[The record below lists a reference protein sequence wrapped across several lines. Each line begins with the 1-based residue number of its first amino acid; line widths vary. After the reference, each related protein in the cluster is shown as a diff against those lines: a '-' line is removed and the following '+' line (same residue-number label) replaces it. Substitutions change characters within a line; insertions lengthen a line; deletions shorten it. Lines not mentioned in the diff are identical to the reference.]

1 MDWARKTQNSI
12 RRNNTIIR
20 ESIEYLLHIYAP
32 TETAEDQQKYSFYT
46 QLQSI
51 IDVVHSHDLLIIS
64 GDMNVK
70 IGRDNRYYEKV
81 MGKYAIAARNNNG
94 EGLCNICRNN
104 EQVITG
110 KQIDHTL
117 VNRRFRNSIPDTRVL
132 RSILD
137 TRVLRLADFG
147 SDHYLVCTIIK
158 HQLKKRKQAQET
170 QSKRFDTEK
179 LKLPS
184 YREKFYVPV
193 TNKYNELEN
202 LLESDEN
209 TSSSEQIC
217 NNIEQVYIE
226 AADVVLGER
235 RRKDPAG
242 VKGHGNL
249 LMRELVYTVKG

>member
-12 RRNNTIIR
+12 RRNNTILR
-20 ESIEYLLHIYAP
+20 KSIEYLLHIYAP
-32 TETAEDQQKYSFYT
+32 TEAAEDQQKYSFYT

-51 IDVVHSHDLLIIS
+51 IDVVHSHDLLIIT

-70 IGRDNRYYEKV
+70 IGRDNQYYGKV

-104 EQVITG
+104 ELVITGSKIHMIKWIPPDGRSG

-158 HQLKKRKQAQET
+158 HQLKKENKHKKPRARDLT
-170 QSKRFDTEK
+170 
-179 LKLPS
+179 LK
-184 YREKFYVPV
+184 
-193 TNKYNELEN
+193 N
-202 LLESDEN
+202 
-209 TSSSEQIC
+209 
-217 NNIEQVYIE
+217 
-226 AADVVLGER
+226 
-235 RRKDPAG
+235 
-242 VKGHGNL
+242 
-249 LMRELVYTVKG
+249 